1 MRQVCGLDVHKDS
14 VFVCIINEN
23 GVVFQEKYGVLTP
36 ELEQMLA
43 KMLEYHVEEV
53 CMESTSI
60 YWMPVWRVLENYVNL
75 KLVNPYFIKQLPG
88 KKSDVKEGLH
98 LFSVYIPPKRKTLS

>member
-1 MRQVCGLDVHKDS
+1 MPMRTVCGLDVHKDS

-36 ELEQMLA
+36 ELKRMLSV
-43 KMLEYHVEEV
+43 MMQYNVEEV

-60 YWMPVWRVLENYVNL
+60 YWMQVWRVLENYVSL
-75 KLVNPYFIKQLPG
+75 KLVNPTCIK
-88 KKSDVKEGLH
+88 
-98 LFSVYIPPKRKTLS
+98 